1 MATPQESPAR
11 TVPRAVGRPKAE
23 EGRDTRADLLRVAGE
38 LFAAKGY
45 AATSVNEVGADA
57 EVTVPVIYQ
66 RFGNKAGLFV
76 AVAEDVYGRAMPQMR
91 AAVADVK
98 TFSAAVDAV
107 LREFAKMYEVDPN
120 VGAMVVNVLVEAA
133 RDEELSRGLQPS
145 LRSLRELCDGIAELA
160 PPELAPD
167 ARARRHLS
175 RAIVSLF
182 SGIMISSAL
191 LRRQPD
197 YEGMVAATRH
207 MLQFRPVLESE
218 E

>member
-1 MATPQESPAR
+1 MAKPQESLPR

-45 AATSVNEVGADA
+45 AATSVNEVGAGA
-57 EVTVPVIYQ
+57 GVSVPVIYQ

-76 AVAEDVYGRAMPQMR
+76 AVAEDVYGRALPQMR
-91 AAVADVK
+91 AAVAEAT
-98 TFSAAVDAV
+98 TFNAAVDGV
-107 LREFAKMYEVDPN
+107 LREFATMYDVDPN
-120 VGAMVVNVLVEAA
+120 LGSMVVTVLVEAA
-133 RDEELSRGLQPS
+133 RDEELNRGLQPS
-145 LRSLRELCDGIAELA
+145 LRSLRELCDHIADLA
-160 PPELAPD
+160 PTQLAPD
-167 ARARRHLS
+167 VAARRDLS

-191 LRRQPD
+191 LHRQPD

-207 MLQFRPVLESE
+207 LLAFRPALESQQ
-218 E
+218 